1 MSGLDGVAVLILLLR
16 VIILILLCPQPTA
29 FNENP
34 STPIAIGI
42 KKNEHFG
49 KEKQTYLWIS
59 HLNSGNF
66 LLIAG
71 TPQLDP
77 VCPASL

>member
-29 FNENP
+29 FDENP

-49 KEKQTYLWIS
+49 EEKQSY
-59 HLNSGNF
+59 
-66 LLIAG
+66 
-71 TPQLDP
+71 
-77 VCPASL
+77 